1 MPPQIYNTL
10 TRSKEELKPLEAGR
24 VRMYVCGPT
33 VYDRAHI
40 GHAMSTMIFDVIR
53 RYLEYRDFEVQHV
66 MNYTDVDDKIINRA
80 RILGFEPL
88 VLAEK
93 YIDEYDQHLKE
104 LNILEPAVKPRASS
118 EIPAIVE
125 MVERLV
131 EDGYAYSIDGD
142 VYFEVSKDE
151 NYGKLSG
158 RRTED
163 MQAGARLEVDERKR
177 DPADFALWKSTK
189 PGEPSWDSPWGP
201 GRPGWH
207 IECSAMSFRH
217 LGEEIDIHGGGNDL
231 IFPHHENEIAQ
242 TESLTGKPFARYWV
256 HNGMMQLGG
265 EAMSKSTGVVLS
277 IEEFLEM
284 HEADVL
290 RILVLNSHYRGPLS
304 FGDEIVEGAKR
315 GLDRIKAALKP
326 AVPAEG
332 KAAVQSLEA
341 LREKADHD
349 FVEAMDDD
357 FNTPRALSAIYELV
371 RGINQARDA
380 GAGEKELGEA
390 QELLREL
397 ARVLGLR
404 LTTSKVLE
412 VQISELVD
420 LLMEVRDSLPEG
432 DLWQVAHEPRLTET
446 KMQNSELVELLLEMR
461 NQFREVEQ
469 WALADQIRDR
479 LAEEGIVLEDGKQ
492 GTTWSFNGQGS

>member
-1 MPPQIYNTL
+1 
-10 TRSKEELKPLEAGR
+10 
-24 VRMYVCGPT
+24 
-33 VYDRAHI
+33 
-40 GHAMSTMIFDVIR
+40 
-53 RYLEYRDFEVQHV
+53 
-66 MNYTDVDDKIINRA
+66 
-80 RILGFEPL
+80 
-88 VLAEK
+88 
-93 YIDEYDQHLKE
+93 
-104 LNILEPAVKPRASS
+104 
-118 EIPAIVE
+118 
-125 MVERLV
+125 
-131 EDGYAYSIDGD
+131 
-142 VYFEVSKDE
+142 
-151 NYGKLSG
+151 
-158 RRTED
+158 
-163 MQAGARLEVDERKR
+163 
-177 DPADFALWKSTK
+177 
-189 PGEPSWDSPWGP
+189 
-201 GRPGWH
+201 
-207 IECSAMSFRH
+207 MSFRH

-242 TESLTGKPFARYWV
+242 SESLTGKPFARYWM

-290 RILVLNSHYRGPLS
+290 RILVLNSHYRSPLS

-326 AVPAEG
+326 AVPGEG
-332 KAAVQSLEA
+332 KAAGQSLQA
-341 LREKADHD
+341 LREKADRD
-349 FVEAMDDD
+349 FVQAMDDD

-380 GAGEKELGEA
+380 GAGENELGKA
-390 QELLREL
+390 QDKLREL
-397 ARVLGLR
+397 AGVLGLR

-432 DLWQVAHEPRLTET
+432 DLWQEAHEPRLTET
-446 KMQNSELVELLLEMR
+446 EMQNSELVELLLEMR

-479 LAEEGIVLEDGKQ
+479 LAAEGIVLEDGKQ

>member
-1 MPPQIYNTL
+1 MSLQIYNTL
-10 TRSKEELKPLEAGR
+10 TRSKEELEPLEAGR

-53 RYLEYRDFEVQHV
+53 RYLEYRNFEVRHV
-66 MNYTDVDDKIINRA
+66 MNYTDVDDKIINRS

-88 VLAEK
+88 DLAEK

-104 LNILEPAVKPRASS
+104 LNVLEPTVKPRASN
-118 EIPAIVE
+118 EIPAIIE

-131 EDGYAYSIDGD
+131 EDGFAYSIDGD

-151 NYGKLSG
+151 SYGKLSG
-158 RRTED
+158 RRTEE

-177 DPADFALWKSTK
+177 DPADFALWKSAK

-207 IECSAMSFRH
+207 IECSAMSYRH

-231 IFPHHENEIAQ
+231 VFPHHENEIAQ
-242 TESLTGKPFARYWV
+242 SESLTGKPFARYWL

-290 RILVLNSHYRGPLS
+290 RILVLNSHYRSPLS

-326 AVPAEG
+326 AVPGEG
-332 KAAVQSLEA
+332 KAAGQSLEA
-341 LREKADHD
+341 LSETADQD

-357 FNTPRALSAIYELV
+357 FNTPRALSAIFELV

-380 GAGEKELGEA
+380 GAAEQELGTA
-390 QELLREL
+390 QDKLREL
-397 ARVLGLR
+397 AGVLGLR

-420 LLMEVRDSLPEG
+420 LLMEVRDALPEG
-432 DLWQVAHEPRLTET
+432 DLWQAAHESRLAETE
-446 KMQNSELVELLLEMR
+446 MQSSELVELLLEMR
-461 NQFREVEQ
+461 NQFREVQQ
-469 WALADQIRDR
+469 WAFADQIRDR

-492 GTTWSFNGQGS
+492 GTTWSFNGRGS

>member
-24 VRMYVCGPT
+24 VQMYVCGPT

-53 RYLEYRDFEVQHV
+53 RYLEYRNFEVRHV

-88 VLAEK
+88 ELAEK

-104 LNILEPAVKPRASS
+104 LNILEPTVKPRASG

-131 EDGYAYSIDGD
+131 EDGFAYSVDGD

-151 NYGKLSG
+151 KYGKLSG
-158 RRTED
+158 RRTEE

-242 TESLTGKPFARYWV
+242 SESLTGKPFARYWM

-290 RILVLNSHYRGPLS
+290 RILVLNSHYRSPLS
-304 FGDEIVEGAKR
+304 FGDAIVEGAKR

-326 AVPAEG
+326 AVPGEG
-332 KAAVQSLEA
+332 KAAGQSLQA
-341 LREKADHD
+341 VREKADHD

-380 GAGEKELGEA
+380 GAGENELGKA
-390 QELLREL
+390 QDKLREL
-397 ARVLGLR
+397 AGVLGLR

-412 VQISELVD
+412 VQISELAD

-432 DLWQVAHEPRLTET
+432 DLWQVAHEPHLTKTE
-446 KMQNSELVELLLEMR
+446 MQNSELVELLLEMR

-479 LAEEGIVLEDGKQ
+479 LAAEGIVLEDGKQ

>member
-1 MPPQIYNTL
+1 
-10 TRSKEELKPLEAGR
+10 
-24 VRMYVCGPT
+24 MYVCGPT

-104 LNILEPAVKPRASS
+104 LNILEPTVKPRASG

-131 EDGYAYSIDGD
+131 EDGFAYSIDGD

-151 NYGKLSG
+151 EYGKLSG
-158 RRTED
+158 RRTEE

-242 TESLTGKPFARYWV
+242 SESLTGKPFARYWV

-290 RILVLNSHYRGPLS
+290 RILVLNSHYRSPLS

-326 AVPAEG
+326 AVPGEG

-380 GAGEKELGEA
+380 GAGEKELGKA
-390 QELLREL
+390 QELLSEL
-397 ARVLGLR
+397 AGVLGLR

-432 DLWQVAHEPRLTET
+432 DLWQAAHDTRLAETE
-446 KMQNSELVELLLEMR
+446 MQNSELVELLLEMR

-469 WALADQIRDR
+469 WVLADQIRDR

>member
-1 MPPQIYNTL
+1 M
-10 TRSKEELKPLEAGR
+10 EDGR

-53 RYLEYRDFEVQHV
+53 RYLEYRNFDVQHV

-88 VLAEK
+88 DLAEK
-93 YIDEYDQHLKE
+93 YIDEYDQHLKD
-104 LNILEPAVKPRASS
+104 LNILEPKVKPRASG
-118 EIPAIVE
+118 EISAIIE

-131 EDGYAYSIDGD
+131 EDGFAYSIDGD

-158 RRTED
+158 RRTEE

-217 LGEEIDIHGGGNDL
+217 LGEQIDIHGGGNDL

-242 TESLTGKPFARYWV
+242 SESLTGRPFARYWM

-290 RILVLNSHYRGPLS
+290 RILVLNSHYRSPLS
-304 FGDEIVEGAKR
+304 FSDEIVEGAKR

-326 AVPAEG
+326 AVPGEG
-332 KAAVQSLEA
+332 KNAGSSLEA
-341 LREKADHD
+341 LREKADQD

-380 GAGEKELGEA
+380 GAGDQELGVA

-397 ARVLGLR
+397 AGVLGLR
-404 LTTSKVLE
+404 LTTIKVLE

-432 DLWQVAHEPRLTET
+432 ELWQAVHDTRVTET
-446 KMQNSELVELLLEMR
+446 EMQNSEIVELLLEMR
-461 NQFREVEQ
+461 SQFREVEQ
-469 WALADQIRDR
+469 WVLADRIRDR
-479 LAEEGIVLEDGKQ
+479 LAEQGIVLEDGKQ
-492 GTTWSFNGQGS
+492 GTTSSFNGQGS

>member
-10 TRSKEELKPLEAGR
+10 TRSKEELKPLQAGR

-88 VLAEK
+88 ELAEK

-104 LNILEPAVKPRASS
+104 LNILEPTVKPRASG

-131 EDGYAYSIDGD
+131 KDGFAYSIDGD

-158 RRTED
+158 RRREE

-207 IECSAMSFRH
+207 IECSAMSFQH
-217 LGEEIDIHGGGNDL
+217 LGEEIDIHGGGSDL

-242 TESLTGKPFARYWV
+242 TESLTGKPFARYWM

-290 RILVLNSHYRGPLS
+290 RILVLNSRYRSPLS

-315 GLDRIKAALKP
+315 GLDRVKAALKP
-326 AVPAEG
+326 AVPGEG
-332 KAAVQSLEA
+332 KAAGQSLEA

-357 FNTPRALSAIYELV
+357 FNTPKALSAIYELV

-380 GAGEKELGEA
+380 GADEKELGGGTRQA
-390 QELLREL
+390 ARASRSARPALDEL
-397 ARVLGLR
+397 
-404 LTTSKVLE
+404 
-412 VQISELVD
+412 
-420 LLMEVRDSLPEG
+420 EG
-432 DLWQVAHEPRLTET
+432 A
-446 KMQNSELVELLLEMR
+446 
-461 NQFREVEQ
+461 
-469 WALADQIRDR
+469 
-479 LAEEGIVLEDGKQ
+479 
-492 GTTWSFNGQGS
+492 

>member
-1 MPPQIYNTL
+1 MSLQIYNTL
-10 TRSKEELKPLEAGR
+10 TRSKEELEPLEAGR

-53 RYLEYRDFEVQHV
+53 RYLEYRNFEVRHV
-66 MNYTDVDDKIINRA
+66 MNYTDVDDKIINRS

-88 VLAEK
+88 DLAEK

-104 LNILEPAVKPRASS
+104 LNVLEPTVKPRASN
-118 EIPAIVE
+118 EIPAIIE

-131 EDGYAYSIDGD
+131 EDGFAYSIDGD

-151 NYGKLSG
+151 SYGKLSG
-158 RRTED
+158 RRTEE

-177 DPADFALWKSTK
+177 DPADFALWKSAK

-207 IECSAMSFRH
+207 IECSAMSYRH

-231 IFPHHENEIAQ
+231 VFPHHENEIAQ
-242 TESLTGKPFARYWV
+242 SESLTGKPFARYWM

-290 RILVLNSHYRGPLS
+290 RILVLNSHYRSPLS

-326 AVPAEG
+326 AVPGEG
-332 KAAVQSLEA
+332 EAAGQSLEA
-341 LREKADHD
+341 LRETADQD

-380 GAGEKELGEA
+380 GAAEQELGTA
-390 QELLREL
+390 QEKLREL
-397 ARVLGLR
+397 AGVLGLR

-420 LLMEVRDSLPEG
+420 LLMEVRDALPEG
-432 DLWQVAHEPRLTET
+432 DLWQAAHESRLAETE
-446 KMQNSELVELLLEMR
+446 MQSSELVELLLEMR
-461 NQFREVEQ
+461 NQFREVQQ
-469 WALADQIRDR
+469 WAFADQIRDR

-492 GTTWSFNGQGS
+492 GTTWSFNGRGS

>member
-1 MPPQIYNTL
+1 MSPQIYNTL
-10 TRSKEELKPLEAGR
+10 TRSKEEISTLEPGR

-40 GHAMSTMIFDVIR
+40 GHAMSSIIFDVVR
-53 RYLEYRDFEVQHV
+53 RYLEYQNYEVQHV
-66 MNYTDVDDKIINRA
+66 MNYTDVDDKVINRA

-88 VLAEK
+88 ELAEK
-93 YIDEYDQHLKE
+93 YIDEYDRHLRE
-104 LNILEPAVKPRASS
+104 LNILEPTAKPRASK
-118 EIPAIVE
+118 EIPAIIE
-125 MVERLV
+125 MVEGLMAK
-131 EDGYAYSIDGD
+131 GFAYSINGD
-142 VYFEVSKDE
+142 VYFEVSRDE

-163 MQAGARLEVDERKR
+163 MQAGARLEIDERKR
-177 DPADFALWKSTK
+177 DPADFALWKSAK

-207 IECSAMSFRH
+207 IECSAMSYRH

-231 IFPHHENEIAQ
+231 VFPHHENEIAQ
-242 TESLTGKPFARYWV
+242 SESITGKTFARYWV

-265 EAMSKSTGVVLS
+265 EAMSKSTGNVLS

-290 RILVLNSHYRGPLS
+290 RILVLNSHYRSPLS
-304 FGDEIVEGAKR
+304 FSEEIAGGAKR

-326 AVPAEG
+326 AVPGDGSSAG
-332 KAAVQSLEA
+332 QALEH
-341 LREKADHD
+341 LTNKSGQD

-357 FNTPRALSAIYELV
+357 FNTPRALGAIYELV

-380 GAGEKELGEA
+380 GATEQELGAA
-390 QELLREL
+390 QDKLREL
-397 ARVLGLR
+397 AGVLGLR
-404 LTTSKVLE
+404 LTTSAELE
-412 VQISELVD
+412 LQSSRLFEL
-420 LLMEVRDSLPEG
+420 LLEIRDALPEG
-432 DLWQVAHEPRLTET
+432 ELSKAVHNANMTEQ
-446 KMQNSELVELLLEMR
+446 KLPDSELVELLLQMR
-461 NQFREVEQ
+461 SQFREVEQ
-469 WALADQIRDR
+469 WSLGDQIRDR

-492 GTTWSFNGQGS
+492 GTTWRFDGQPN

>member
-1 MPPQIYNTL
+1 MPPLIYSTL

-88 VLAEK
+88 ELAEK

-104 LNILEPAVKPRASS
+104 LNILEPTVKPRASG
-118 EIPAIVE
+118 EIPAIIE
-125 MVERLV
+125 MVERLM
-131 EDGYAYSIDGD
+131 EDGFAYSIDGD

-158 RRTED
+158 RRTEE

-242 TESLTGKPFARYWV
+242 TESLTGKPFARYWM

-290 RILVLNSHYRGPLS
+290 RILVLNSHYRSPLS

-326 AVPAEG
+326 AVPGEG
-332 KAAVQSLEA
+332 KAAGQSLEA

-380 GAGEKELGEA
+380 GAGENELGET
-390 QELLREL
+390 QDKLREL
-397 ARVLGLR
+397 AGVLGLR

-446 KMQNSELVELLLEMR
+446 EMQNSELVELLLEMR

-479 LAEEGIVLEDGKQ
+479 LADEGIVLEDGKQ
-492 GTTWSFNGQGS
+492 RTTWSFNGQGS

>member
-1 MPPQIYNTL
+1 MPPHIYSTL

-88 VLAEK
+88 ALAEK

-104 LNILEPAVKPRASS
+104 LNILEPTVKPRASS

-131 EDGYAYSIDGD
+131 KDGFAYSIDGD

-151 NYGKLSG
+151 DYGTLSG
-158 RRTED
+158 RRTEE

-242 TESLTGKPFARYWV
+242 TESLTEKPFARYWV
-256 HNGMMQLGG
+256 HNGMMQLSG
-265 EAMSKSTGVVLS
+265 EAMSKSTGNVLS

-290 RILVLNSHYRGPLS
+290 RILVLNSHYRSPLS

-315 GLDRIKAALKP
+315 GLDRIRAAQKP
-326 AVPAEG
+326 AMPGEG
-332 KAAVQSLEA
+332 KAAVQSVDA

-397 ARVLGLR
+397 AGVLGLR

-432 DLWQVAHEPRLTET
+432 ELWQVAHEPRLTET
-446 KMQNSELVELLLEMR
+446 EMQNSELVELLLEMR

>member
-1 MPPQIYNTL
+1 
-10 TRSKEELKPLEAGR
+10 LEAGR

-88 VLAEK
+88 ALAEK

-104 LNILEPAVKPRASS
+104 LNILEPTVKPRASS

-131 EDGYAYSIDGD
+131 KDGFAYSIDGD

-151 NYGKLSG
+151 DYGKLSG
-158 RRTED
+158 RRTEE

-242 TESLTGKPFARYWV
+242 TESLTEKPFARYWV
-256 HNGMMQLGG
+256 HNGMMQLSG
-265 EAMSKSTGVVLS
+265 EAMSKSTGNVLS

-290 RILVLNSHYRGPLS
+290 RILVLNSHYRSPLS

-326 AVPAEG
+326 AMPGEG
-332 KAAVQSLEA
+332 KAAVQSVDA

-397 ARVLGLR
+397 AGVLGLR

-432 DLWQVAHEPRLTET
+432 ELWQVAHEPRLTET
-446 KMQNSELVELLLEMR
+446 EMQNSELVELLLEMR

>member
-1 MPPQIYNTL
+1 
-10 TRSKEELKPLEAGR
+10 
-24 VRMYVCGPT
+24 MYVCGPT

-40 GHAMSTMIFDVIR
+40 GHAMSSVIFDVIR
-53 RYLEYRDFEVQHV
+53 RYLEYQSLEVQHV

-88 VLAEK
+88 ELAEK
-93 YIDEYDQHLKE
+93 YIDEYDQHLKD
-104 LNILEPAVKPRASS
+104 LNILEPKVKPRASS
-118 EIPAIVE
+118 EIPAIIE
-125 MVERLV
+125 MVEGLV
-131 EDGYAYSIDGD
+131 ENGFAYSIDGD
-142 VYFEVSKDE
+142 VYFEVSRDE

-177 DPADFALWKSTK
+177 NPADFALWKSAK

-207 IECSAMSFRH
+207 IECSAMSLRH

-242 TESLTGKPFARYWV
+242 TESLTAKPFARYWM

-265 EAMSKSTGVVLS
+265 EAMSKSTGNVLS

-290 RILVLNSHYRGPLS
+290 RILVLNSHYRSPLS
-304 FGDEIVEGAKR
+304 FSEEIAEGAKR

-326 AVPAEG
+326 AVPGEG
-332 KAAVQSLEA
+332 KDAGQALEG
-341 LREKADHD
+341 LTEKAGHD
-349 FVEAMDDD
+349 FVQAMDDD

-380 GAGEKELGEA
+380 GASEQVLGAA
-390 QELLREL
+390 QSKLREL
-397 ARVLGLR
+397 AGVLGLR
-404 LTTSKVLE
+404 LTTSQELE
-412 VQISELVD
+412 VQISELLE
-420 LLMEVRDSLPEG
+420 LLIEVRDALPEG
-432 DLWQVAHEPRLTET
+432 DLWQAAHDKGLTEPE
-446 KMQNSELVELLLEMR
+446 MQDSELVELLLEMR
-461 NQFREVEQ
+461 NQFREAEQ
-469 WALADQIRDR
+469 WVLADRIREG

-492 GTTWSFNGQGS
+492 GTTWTSDGHGS